1 MNFKVIQN
9 IDIWQDFTYYEEEKN
24 GICLSK

>member
-9 IDIWQDFTYYEEEKN
+9 IDFWQDFTYYEEEKN